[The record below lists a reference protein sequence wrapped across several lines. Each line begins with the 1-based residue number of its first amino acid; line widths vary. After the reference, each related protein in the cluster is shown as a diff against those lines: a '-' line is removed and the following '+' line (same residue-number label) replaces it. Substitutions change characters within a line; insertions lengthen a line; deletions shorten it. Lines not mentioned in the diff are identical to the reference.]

1 MVDTRFGCRLC
12 HRPLT
17 MTLCTVYTVTNREVE
32 QRELKTFVYI
42 STELSVRVGIW
53 VRISFSEYYL
63 TKKFSLD
70 FIPVAV
76 TYSLSLTF
84 GHWLVTA
91 LEQQRRLWSFLTN
104 VICHFAACWPHGCNE
119 SDIGKVDRRCWSP
132 AEVSRDLGQ
141 VCLLVVPSTV
151 SGNEAGNVE
160 VICSNKAALTDAHAG
175 TYLTP
180 LAPNKSR
187 AVTKSRCVEVRWS
200 CVACGLFDRFV
211 GGRCRC
217 HVRLP
222 GWIDSQSV
230 RPASVT
236 APGRSRRRRGCRR
249 SSARQLVLSAA
260 ASTGASRPGAS
271 YVLVGPTSSHKPV
284 RVIGRVACCSAQCL
298 LYSFTQDMI
307 D

>member
-1 MVDTRFGCRLC
+1 
-12 HRPLT
+12 

-119 SDIGKVDRRCWSP
+119 SDIGKVDRRC
-132 AEVSRDLGQ
+132 
-141 VCLLVVPSTV
+141 
-151 SGNEAGNVE
+151 
-160 VICSNKAALTDAHAG
+160 
-175 TYLTP
+175 
-180 LAPNKSR
+180 
-187 AVTKSRCVEVRWS
+187 
-200 CVACGLFDRFV
+200 
-211 GGRCRC
+211 
-217 HVRLP
+217 
-222 GWIDSQSV
+222 
-230 RPASVT
+230 
-236 APGRSRRRRGCRR
+236 
-249 SSARQLVLSAA
+249 
-260 ASTGASRPGAS
+260 
-271 YVLVGPTSSHKPV
+271 
-284 RVIGRVACCSAQCL
+284 
-298 LYSFTQDMI
+298 
-307 D
+307 